1 MAQLYGQLLSR
12 PLQPGGLLPDPP
24 RNPVLLAY
32 QVDHHSPQ
40 PLCDVRLELDLL
52 FGVILVHSVQQNQY
66 SLMDHIIQLGKP
78 AEQPAGLNRNPAY
91 QIGIPQHQGPLQLHI
106 PRLLVAQ
113 QKGLIVHLVDRL
125 LTSAGR

>member
-12 PLQPGGLLPDPP
+12 PLQPGSLLPDPP

-32 QVDHHSPQ
+32 QVDHHSRSRFAMYASN
-40 PLCDVRLELDLL
+40 LTS
-52 FGVILVHSVQQNQY
+52 FSGFILVHSAEQNQN

-91 QIGIPQHQGPLQLHI
+91 QIGIPQPPGPTSAPY
-106 PRLLVAQ
+106 PRLLIAQ

-125 LTSAGR
+125 LTSAGG